1 MSTLKWGF
9 LTRFHADL
17 LKSLYTTFCAKIFQ
31 NFKKKAKRHIQK
43 LLSKEFSMYND
54 FFASK
59 TDTRF
64 KVEYKTFVNNFTK
77 IKDNINTLN
86 KRHQAKRKEIPE
98 TFTRKV
104 MEELGIKTSTLP
116 DQLQDFLRGH

>member
-1 MSTLKWGF
+1 
-9 LTRFHADL
+9 
-17 LKSLYTTFCAKIFQ
+17 
-31 NFKKKAKRHIQK
+31 
-43 LLSKEFSMYND
+43 MYND

-86 KRHQAKRKEIPE
+86 KRHQAKRKEI
-98 TFTRKV
+98 
-104 MEELGIKTSTLP
+104 L
-116 DQLQDFLRGH
+116 